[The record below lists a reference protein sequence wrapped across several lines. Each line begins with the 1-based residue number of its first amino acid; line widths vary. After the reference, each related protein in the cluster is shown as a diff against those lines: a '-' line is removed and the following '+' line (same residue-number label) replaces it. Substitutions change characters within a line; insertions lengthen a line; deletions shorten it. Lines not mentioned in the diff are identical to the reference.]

1 MGKVLANGEMDFSRL
16 SQQLGYRFAYPEH
29 LLTALTHRS
38 AGSPNN
44 ERLEFLGDA
53 ILSYIVAEHLLE
65 RFPQAR
71 EGELT
76 RLRAHIV
83 KGDTLAEV
91 AKRLDLGQYL
101 RLGGGELKS
110 GGWRRESILA
120 DALEAVI
127 GAVYLDGGMEP
138 CKNMLLRLLDSH
150 IRQLT
155 MHNLRKDSKTQLQ
168 EYLQARHRILP
179 SYQVT
184 AVEGAAH
191 EQYFCVECLV
201 PGLPAPTRGE
211 GKSRRYAEQEA
222 AEKALA
228 LLTTSAST
236 SPGTRAHG

>member
-1 MGKVLANGEMDFSRL
+1 MARASSASGETELSRL
-16 SQQLGYRFAYPEH
+16 SRQLGYAFAQPTH

-53 ILSYIVAEHLLE
+53 ILSYVIAEHLLE
-65 RFPQAR
+65 RFPLAH

-83 KGDTLAEV
+83 KGETLAET
-91 AKRLDLGQYL
+91 AKNLQLGQYL

-120 DALEAVI
+120 DALEAII
-127 GAVYLDGGMEP
+127 GAVYLDGGMGA
-138 CKNMLLRLLDSH
+138 CKSLVLRLLDGS

-155 MHNLRKDSKTQLQ
+155 VHNLRKDSKTQLQ
-168 EYLQARHRILP
+168 EYLQAHHRALP
-179 SYQVT
+179 TYRVT

-191 EQYFCVECLV
+191 EQYFSVECEV
-201 PGLPAPTRGE
+201 PSLPEPTRGE

-228 LLTTSAST
+228 LLIADQ
-236 SPGTRAHG
+236 RR